1 MWLCVSLTECLA
13 LHWNWLL
20 MGQVVQSTQKQN
32 SRDIWLTVKSND
44 IVFCLAFPQI
54 CEDRIT
60 FFKSLLVEIWRWTFL
75 GEWDSE
81 RHFGESQGDPRVVP
95 TLQSEIW
102 AHSPSEML
110 HVQNSLCQLSPLSNC
125 GLVAGSQMMF
135 TTLSPSMSGTDQVS
149 GLKVYM
155 GHPDFRGF
163 SVLLYVTTSSQLKS
177 LCFYLISIIRWFD
190 FSFSFKVGKGIQT
203 YNLWR
208 NM

>member
-102 AHSPSEML
+102 AHSLHLRCCMYRTACVNSHLWVTLWAGSWEPNDVHHTLSL
-110 HVQNSLCQLSPLSNC
+110 HVRDRSSLR
-125 GLVAGSQMMF
+125 A
-135 TTLSPSMSGTDQVS
+135 
-149 GLKVYM
+149 
-155 GHPDFRGF
+155 
-163 SVLLYVTTSSQLKS
+163 
-177 LCFYLISIIRWFD
+177 
-190 FSFSFKVGKGIQT
+190 
-203 YNLWR
+203 
-208 NM
+208 